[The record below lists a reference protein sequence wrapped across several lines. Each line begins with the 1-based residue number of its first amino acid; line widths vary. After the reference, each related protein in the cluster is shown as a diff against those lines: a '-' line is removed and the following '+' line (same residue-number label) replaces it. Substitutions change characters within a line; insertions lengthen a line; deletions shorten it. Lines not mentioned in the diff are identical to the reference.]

1 MKIIYTV
8 IAIAFFTLLSYT
20 PVYASEKP
28 ETKRVC
34 VTTKDA
40 KTGKEKEQ
48 CKIIKIHKKL
58 EISPN
63 EKKNKNG

>member
-1 MKIIYTV
+1 MKTIYTV
-8 IAIAFFTLLSYT
+8 ITIAFSILLMYT

-28 ETKRVC
+28 QTKKVC

-48 CKIIKIHKKL
+48 CKTIKTHKKL
-58 EISPN
+58 DGTKVP
-63 EKKNKNG
+63 EKK